1 MPDGDVGLPVPL
13 EPGNERRNAIVQT
26 HLAALH
32 EQHHARRGRHDFGQR
47 REVEDRIERH
57 RLDGRHQRPIADR
70 FLIQHPIAPANQHDG
85 ARELLLGDRALDERL
100 DRVELPQIDSLF
112 RFGVVGRPRSRRR
125 DPGRGGLEPRCR
137 AASSLADSER
147 EREGGPAGELH
158 HSAVGLYFA
167 VMSRLR
173 GVLRPALLL
182 SLLSLAGAA
191 GLAAQA
197 LVGRVAG
204 TIRDDAGKPV
214 AGATITASNPEQA
227 LTLTATSDTK
237 GRFGILGL
245 RRGVWVFS
253 IAAPGFQ
260 RVSQAGEVQLGNQNP
275 PLNIKLVKRPIPPAG
290 PLSTLTGPD
299 IQTMIDA
306 AESSASSG
314 DLQAA
319 IGGYRDLLSKVPA
332 LTSAHLRIGT
342 LLEQKGDVPAAL
354 EAYRE
359 LVRLEPDNTR
369 AAAAIARLTRIP

>member
-1 MPDGDVGLPVPL
+1 
-13 EPGNERRNAIVQT
+13 
-26 HLAALH
+26 
-32 EQHHARRGRHDFGQR
+32 
-47 REVEDRIERH
+47 
-57 RLDGRHQRPIADR
+57 
-70 FLIQHPIAPANQHDG
+70 
-85 ARELLLGDRALDERL
+85 
-100 DRVELPQIDSLF
+100 
-112 RFGVVGRPRSRRR
+112 
-125 DPGRGGLEPRCR
+125 
-137 AASSLADSER
+137 
-147 EREGGPAGELH
+147 
-158 HSAVGLYFA
+158 
-167 VMSRLR
+167 MSRLR

-182 SLLSLAGAA
+182 SLFWLAGAA
-191 GLAAQA
+191 GMAAQA

-260 RVSQAGEVQLGNQNP
+260 RMSQAGEVQLGNQNP
-275 PLNIKLVKRPIPPAG
+275 PLNIKLVKRPIPPVG
-290 PLSTLTGPD
+290 PLSTLTGPE